1 MASGLSFVHR
11 RRRIGATLP
20 DRSRRSVVLML
31 MSTMLVSA
39 CIVRLMEL
47 QLLQGQYHRER
58 ADQNR
63 VALIP
68 IPADRGNILDRNGKL
83 LATNQLSRSLYL
95 HPREQTEAQWQAIA
109 QQLAPLLQISQNEI
123 LARLKQAG
131 YRSAVPVRLLRNIP
145 VTTYITVAEKQSQFP
160 GLEIRAE
167 SSRNYPN
174 GNLAAH
180 IIGYIGEVTNADVK
194 RQPNYPIG
202 MIVGQTGIERQA
214 NDRLEGRW
222 GSQLTE
228 VDATGQAV
236 SVLGDKPAIAGLPIQ
251 LTLDVTL
258 QIAAERALK
267 NRRGAVVV
275 LDSKT
280 GGILTMAS
288 GPTFDPNLFT
298 RRISTTEWKKLQSQD
313 NPFLNRAMQ
322 GYPPGS
328 TFKILTA
335 IAGIESGKFSP
346 EAILPTYPSISL
358 GGHQFHEHG
367 GASYGAIGFGEA
379 LTVSSNTFFYQIGL
393 AAGPSELAKWGRRL
407 GIGSSANLLEGKN
420 DGSIPTPEEKE
431 KLFGE
436 PWYGGDTVS
445 MSIGQGLVQMTPL
458 EMAVMIAAIANGG
471 YRVKP
476 HLLAEQTSQPNL
488 RPEKLGIN
496 AATLAVIR
504 DGLVGVVKQGTARRL
519 NDGSIPLTAGK
530 TGTAEVPGQKDNAVY
545 VGFAPADKPK
555 IAVAI
560 VVENGG
566 YGAESAVPIAHEIY
580 KTYFKRANVP
590 SGKKTLVK

>member
-1 MASGLSFVHR
+1 
-11 RRRIGATLP
+11 
-20 DRSRRSVVLML
+20 
-31 MSTMLVSA
+31 
-39 CIVRLMEL
+39 MEL